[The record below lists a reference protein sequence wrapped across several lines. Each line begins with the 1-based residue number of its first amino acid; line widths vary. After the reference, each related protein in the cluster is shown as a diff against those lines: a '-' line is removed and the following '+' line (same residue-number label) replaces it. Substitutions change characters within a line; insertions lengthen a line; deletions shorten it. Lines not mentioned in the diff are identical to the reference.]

1 MSSRKFLLSASSPG
15 GRTQEMAEPTR
26 NAADELEHQ
35 RIWEQG
41 DLVVEGFNRLYVKY
55 SVHQPLDRRRVR
67 DGIRSTNSDHGAFV
81 NLSIDEI
88 ASSERSLD
96 ELSSHLLPDLQRQ
109 VNKLSHSL
117 SLFSLETELDSSK
130 FELLSQIQLELE
142 QTLDQMNSL
151 IVVICPESL
160 FAPYRSD
167 DQNLKRLK
175 SYRRFS
181 LKEDIYEAS
190 RLISQLFDVGRE
202 ILEEVKQPPKMRGES
217 QHSRCRMYIMYMKR
231 TKLTKFLTDSS
242 QAAIDCIEG
251 SELDVAENNWQ
262 RALVGINSSL
272 HEITT
277 LLLPLTRSLRRG
289 SRGDYRPEP
298 DDAYLQEIQRS
309 FDREHLV
316 HGPVIQLARS
326 IKVIIKISKRFFDKI
341 SRGNGMNTKRLQPL
355 FTEMSSKQI
364 DSLNRSVVNVS
375 NDLSILIR
383 LSRST
388 EMHYDQDPETA
399 TIRSRH
405 FIQVVNELKS
415 HFDAPLVVL
424 LLYLVPSIPD
434 THTGLGLSIQDY
446 YKDWFR
452 TWNTLLILAIEN
464 FINLARRIDT
474 NLH

>member
-1 MSSRKFLLSASSPG
+1 
-15 GRTQEMAEPTR
+15 MAEPTR

-67 DGIRSTNSDHGAFV
+67 EGIRSTNSDHGAFV

-96 ELSSHLLPDLQRQ
+96 ELSSHLLPDLQHPIRTRADSRSDEQ
-109 VNKLSHSL
+109 FDCSHMSRI
-117 SLFSLETELDSSK
+117 F
-130 FELLSQIQLELE
+130 
-142 QTLDQMNSL
+142 
-151 IVVICPESL
+151 V
-160 FAPYRSD
+160 APYRSD